1 MPKQTVVRSSTD
13 KARILAEILLL
24 VTILIWAGNNS
35 LAKWTLGGMT
45 MFQFNSIRYVVASL
59 FLGSLF
65 LVRARWLKVE
75 PGDWK
80 KILLVGFLA
89 GVAYQMAFISGLS
102 LTTVGNCSVLLATS
116 PIWTII
122 TNRVILK
129 EAIRPMVITG
139 MVTSFIGVGMII
151 FGTGTLDVGAEGIL
165 GDFLCL
171 FAATLWGLSSTL
183 QKPLLARYSAIQLN
197 VVIGLMGGMVFSVV
211 AFPSFVAG
219 ESSALAPGYFFAAVV
234 SGAFSI
240 GLANTFWSFGVK
252 KLGPAHASN
261 FANLVPVFAL
271 AIAYIALG
279 EKLLLLQL
287 IGAGVTLVGVWL
299 ARK

>member
-1 MPKQTVVRSSTD
+1 MPKRTRLGSSTD
-13 KARILAEILLL
+13 KTRILAEILLL
-24 VTILIWAGNNS
+24 ATILIWAGNNS
-35 LAKWTLGGMT
+35 LAKWTLKGMT
-45 MFQFNSIRYVVASL
+45 MFQFNSVRYVVASL
-59 FLGSLF
+59 FLGSLL

-89 GVAYQMAFISGLS
+89 GVAYQMAFISGLN

-122 TNRVILK
+122 TNRIINK
-129 EAIRPMVITG
+129 ESIHPMVITG
-139 MVTSFIGVGMII
+139 MLLSFIGVGMII
-151 FGTGTLDVGAEGIL
+151 FGTGTLDLAMKGIL

-171 FAATLWGLSSTL
+171 FAAMLWGLSSTL
-183 QKPLLARYSAIQLN
+183 QKPLLSRYSAVQLN
-197 VVIGLMGGMVFSVV
+197 VVIGSMGGLVFSIA

-219 ESSALAPGYFFAAVV
+219 ESSTVAPGYFFAAIV

-271 AIAYIALG
+271 AIAYIALD
-279 EKLLLLQL
+279 EKLLAVQL